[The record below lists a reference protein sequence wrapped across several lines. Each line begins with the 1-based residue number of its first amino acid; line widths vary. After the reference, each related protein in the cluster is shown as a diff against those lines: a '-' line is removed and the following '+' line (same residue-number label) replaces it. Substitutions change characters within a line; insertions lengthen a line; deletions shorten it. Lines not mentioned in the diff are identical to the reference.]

1 MDPGSGGGNV
11 ASSLS
16 LDDRDAASEH
26 ETMAAKREPE
36 RKPVGTRGPASDL
49 RFRMGWLGTASGT
62 VPSYD
67 RLRVRNAD
75 ADEDDDDEAADD
87 DDDDDDDDD
96 ETVPAMNGLP
106 STPDVDA
113 SPQMDMRPLRIAFT
127 SLSSLTIIWG
137 SEKQQ
142 QQQQTVTRMR

>member
-1 MDPGSGGGNV
+1 
-11 ASSLS
+11 
-16 LDDRDAASEH
+16 
-26 ETMAAKREPE
+26 
-36 RKPVGTRGPASDL
+36 
-49 RFRMGWLGTASGT
+49 MGWLGTASGT

-75 ADEDDDDEAADD
+75 ADEDDDDEAADE
-87 DDDDDDDDD
+87 DDDDDD

-137 SEKQQ
+137 SEKH
-142 QQQQTVTRMR
+142 QQQTVTRMR